1 MGFNCG
7 IVGLPNVGKST
18 LFNAL
23 TAAGAAVAN
32 YPFCTIDPNVGVV
45 EVPDERLQRLAGI
58 FHSKKVVPTTVEF
71 VDIAGLVKGASQGE
85 GLGNKFLSHIR
96 NVDAIV
102 HIVRCFEDPDVV
114 HVSGTVDPARDI
126 EIIET
131 ELILADLETV
141 ERRLPS
147 VEKKAKSG
155 DPKSAAEQAF
165 LQRLQAALAK
175 GEPIRGKSCTPEE
188 SRWLNEIH
196 LLTDKPVLYVANV
209 SEADLGAGADPSKET
224 AHVKRV
230 REIAQREGAEAVVI
244 SGKVEAE
251 LIALPKE
258 DRAAFLKELGLSE
271 SGLDRLIRAG
281 YALLGLIT
289 FFTAGEPESR
299 AWTVSKGT
307 KAPQAAGKIH
317 SDIEKGFIRAEVMSY
332 SDLIA
337 CGGPAAV
344 RERGLLRVEG
354 RDYIVQDGDVRYFRF
369 QV

>member
-23 TAAGAAVAN
+23 TAAGAVVAN
-32 YPFCTIDPNVGVV
+32 YPFCTIEPNVGVV
-45 EVPDERLQRLAGI
+45 EVPDERLRRLADM
-58 FHSKKVVPTTVEF
+58 FKSRKVVPTTVEF

-96 NVDAIV
+96 DVDAIV

-114 HVSGTVDPARDI
+114 HVSGSVDPARDI

-131 ELILADLETV
+131 ELILADLEAI
-141 ERRLPS
+141 ERRIQAG
-147 VEKKAKSG
+147 EKKVRSG
-155 DPKSAAEQAF
+155 DAKAAAEQAF
-165 LQRLQAALAK
+165 TQRLQVLLAK
-175 GEPIRGKSCTPEE
+175 GEPIRGKSYTPEE
-188 SRWLNEIH
+188 MRWLHELH

-209 SEADLGAGADPSKET
+209 AEADLSKDT
-224 AHVKRV
+224 PRVLGV
-230 REIAQREGAEAVVI
+230 REIAQREGAREIVI
-244 SGKVEAE
+244 SSKVEEE
-251 LIALPKE
+251 LLALPKE
-258 DRAAFLKELGLSE
+258 ERHDFLKELGLAE

-281 YALLGLIT
+281 YEMLGLIT
-289 FFTAGEPESR
+289 FFTAGEQESR
-299 AWTVSKGT
+299 AWTVPRET

-317 SDIEKGFIRAEVMSY
+317 SDMEKGFIRAEVMAY
-332 SDLIA
+332 SDLVA
-337 CGGPAAV
+337 FGSAAAV

-354 RDYIVQDGDVRYFRF
+354 RDYVIRDGDVLHFRF

>member
-32 YPFCTIDPNVGVV
+32 YPFCTIEPNVGVV
-45 EVPDERLQRLAGI
+45 EVPDERLRRLAEM
-58 FHSKKVVPTTVEF
+58 FKSKKVVPTTVEF
-71 VDIAGLVKGASQGE
+71 VDIAGLVKGASEGE

-96 NVDAIV
+96 EVDAIV
-102 HIVRCFEDPDVV
+102 HIVRCFDDPDVV
-114 HVSGTVDPARDI
+114 HVSGSVDPARDI

-141 ERRLPS
+141 ERRLQS
-147 VEKKAKSG
+147 AEKKVRSG
-155 DPKSAAEQAF
+155 DAKAAAEQVF
-165 LQRLQAALAK
+165 TQRLHAMLAK
-175 GEPIRGKSCTPEE
+175 GEPIRGKSYTPDET
-188 SRWLNEIH
+188 RWLHELH
-196 LLTDKPVLYVANV
+196 LLTDKPVVYVANV
-209 SEADLGAGADPSKET
+209 SEADLQKET
-224 AHVKRV
+224 VHGTLHVQRV
-230 REIAQREGAEAVVI
+230 REIAQREGAGVIVV
-244 SGKVEAE
+244 SGKVEEE

-258 DRAAFLKELGLSE
+258 DRVAFLSELGLAE

-281 YALLGLIT
+281 YELLRLIT

-299 AWTVSKGT
+299 AWTVSQET
-307 KAPQAAGKIH
+307 KAPLAAGKIH
-317 SDIEKGFIRAEVMSY
+317 SDMEKGFIRAEVMSY

-337 CGGPAAV
+337 CGSAAAV

-354 RDYIVQDGDVRYFRF
+354 RDYIVRDGDVLYFRF

>member
-23 TAAGAAVAN
+23 TAAGATVAN
-32 YPFCTIDPNVGVV
+32 YPFCTIEPNVGVV
-45 EVPDERLQRLAGI
+45 EVPDDRLRRLAEM
-58 FHSKKVVPTTVEF
+58 FKSKKIIPTTVEF

-96 NVDAIV
+96 EVDAIV

-114 HVSGTVDPARDI
+114 HVSGSMDPARDI

-131 ELILADLETV
+131 ELILSDLETV
-141 ERRLPS
+141 ERRIQS
-147 VEKKAKSG
+147 SEKKVRSG
-155 DPKSAAEQAF
+155 DAKAVTEQAF
-165 LQRLQAALAK
+165 TQRLHALLAK
-175 GEPIRGKSCTPEE
+175 GEPIRGKSYTPEE
-188 SRWLNEIH
+188 TRWLHELH
-196 LLTDKPVLYVANV
+196 MLTDKPVVYVANV
-209 SEADLGAGADPSKET
+209 AEADLQKEPD
-224 AHVKRV
+224 HVRRV
-230 REIAQREGAEAVVI
+230 RETAQREGAGVVVV
-244 SGKVEAE
+244 SGKVEEE

-258 DRAAFLKELGLSE
+258 DRAAFLKELGLAE

-281 YALLGLIT
+281 YDLLGLIT
-289 FFTAGEPESR
+289 FFTAGEPEAR
-299 AWTVSKGT
+299 AWTVSRGT
-307 KAPQAAGKIH
+307 KAPHAAGKIH

-332 SDLIA
+332 ADLIA
-337 CGGPAAV
+337 LGSAAAV

-354 RDYIVQDGDVRYFRF
+354 REYTIQDGDVLYFRF

>member
-32 YPFCTIDPNVGVV
+32 YPFCTIEPNVGVV
-45 EVPDERLQRLAGI
+45 EVPDDRLRRLVEI
-58 FHSKKVVPTTVEF
+58 FKSKKVIPTTVEF

-102 HIVRCFEDPDVV
+102 HIVRCFENPDVV
-114 HVSGTVDPARDI
+114 HVSGSVEPARDI

-141 ERRLPS
+141 ERRLQA
-147 VEKKAKSG
+147 VEKRVRSG
-155 DPKSAAEQAF
+155 DAKAAEEHVFTQQ
-165 LQRLQAALAK
+165 LHAALAK
-175 GEPIRGKSCTPEE
+175 GDPIRGKPYTPEQM
-188 SRWLNEIH
+188 RWLHEMH

-209 SEADLGAGADPSKET
+209 SESDLSRET
-224 AHVKRV
+224 VHVRQV
-230 REIAQREGAEAVVI
+230 RKIAEREGARVVVV
-244 SGKVEAE
+244 SGQVEAE
-251 LIALPKE
+251 VVALPKE
-258 DRAAFLKELGLSE
+258 ERAVFLKELGLAE
-271 SGLDRLIRAG
+271 SGLDRLIQAG
-281 YALLGLIT
+281 YQLLGLIT

-299 AWTVSKGT
+299 AWTVPQGT

-317 SDIEKGFIRAEVMSY
+317 SDMEKGFIRAEVMAY

-337 CGGPAAV
+337 CGNPATV
-344 RERGLLRVEG
+344 RERGLFRVEG
-354 RDYIVQDGDVRYFRF
+354 RDYVIRDGDILHFRF

>member
-32 YPFCTIDPNVGVV
+32 YPFCTIEPNVGVV
-45 EVPDERLQRLAGI
+45 EVPDERLRRLAEM
-58 FHSKKVVPTTVEF
+58 FKSKKVVPTTVEF

-114 HVSGTVDPARDI
+114 HVSGSVDPARDI

-131 ELILADLETV
+131 ELILADLDAV
-141 ERRLPS
+141 ERRLQS
-147 VEKKAKSG
+147 AEKKVRSG
-155 DPKSAAEQAF
+155 DAKAAAEQAF
-165 LQRLQAALAK
+165 TQRLHALLAK
-175 GEPIRGKSCTPEE
+175 GEPIRGKSYTPDEM
-188 SRWLNEIH
+188 RWLHELH
-196 LLTDKPVLYVANV
+196 LLTDKPVVYVANV
-209 SEADLGAGADPSKET
+209 AEADLKKET
-224 AHVKRV
+224 AHETSYIQRV
-230 REIAQREGAEAVVI
+230 REIAQREGAGVIVV
-244 SGKVEAE
+244 SGKVEEE

-258 DRAAFLKELGLSE
+258 DRAAFLKELGLAE

-281 YALLGLIT
+281 YELLGLIT

-299 AWTVSKGT
+299 AWTVPRET

-337 CGGPAAV
+337 CGSAAAV

-354 RDYIVQDGDVRYFRF
+354 RDYVIQDGDVLYFRF

>member
-32 YPFCTIDPNVGVV
+32 YPFCTIEPNVGVV
-45 EVPDERLQRLAGI
+45 EVPDERLRRLAEM
-58 FHSKKVVPTTVEF
+58 FKSKKVVPTMVEF

-96 NVDAIV
+96 EVDAIV

-114 HVSGTVDPARDI
+114 HVSGSVDPARDI

-141 ERRLPS
+141 ERRLQAA
-147 VEKKAKSG
+147 EKKVRSG
-155 DPKSAAEQAF
+155 DAKAAAEQAF
-165 LQRLQAALAK
+165 TQRLHALLAK
-175 GEPIRGKSCTPEE
+175 GEPIRGKSYTPDEM
-188 SRWLNEIH
+188 RWLHELH
-196 LLTDKPVLYVANV
+196 LLTDKPVVYVANV
-209 SEADLGAGADPSKET
+209 AEADLLKEPS
-224 AHVKRV
+224 HVQRV
-230 REIAQREGAEAVVI
+230 REIAQREGAGVIVV
-244 SGKVEAE
+244 SGKVEEE
-251 LIALPKE
+251 LIALPKA
-258 DRAAFLKELGLSE
+258 DRAVFLKELGLAE

-281 YALLGLIT
+281 YELLGLIT

-299 AWTVSKGT
+299 AWTVPKET
-307 KAPQAAGKIH
+307 KAPLAAGRIH
-317 SDIEKGFIRAEVMSY
+317 SDMEKGFIRAEVMSY
-332 SDLIA
+332 SDLIP
-337 CGGPAAV
+337 CGSAAAV

-354 RDYIVQDGDVRYFRF
+354 RDYIVRDGDVLYFRF

>member
-32 YPFCTIDPNVGVV
+32 YPFCTIEPNVGVV
-45 EVPDERLQRLAGI
+45 DVPDERLRRLAEM
-58 FHSKKVVPTTVEF
+58 FKSRKVVPTTVEF

-114 HVSGTVDPARDI
+114 HVSGSVDPARDI

-141 ERRLPS
+141 ERRLQS
-147 VEKKAKSG
+147 AEKKVRSG
-155 DPKSAAEQAF
+155 DAKAAAEQAF
-165 LQRLQAALAK
+165 TQRLQVMLAK
-175 GEPIRGKSCTPEE
+175 GEPIRGKSYTPEE
-188 SRWLNEIH
+188 ARWLHELH
-196 LLTDKPVLYVANV
+196 LLTDKPVVYVANV
-209 SEADLGAGADPSKET
+209 AEADLQKET
-224 AHVKRV
+224 VHVQRV
-230 REIAQREGAEAVVI
+230 REIAQREGAGVIVV
-244 SGKVEAE
+244 SGKVEEE
-251 LIALPKE
+251 LIALPKG
-258 DRAAFLKELGLSE
+258 DRAAFLKELGLAE

-281 YALLGLIT
+281 YELLGLIT

-299 AWTVSKGT
+299 AWTVPRET
-307 KAPQAAGKIH
+307 KAPLAAGKIH
-317 SDIEKGFIRAEVMSY
+317 SDIEKGFIRAEVMAY

-337 CGGPAAV
+337 CGSAAAV

-354 RDYIVQDGDVRYFRF
+354 RDYIVQDGDILYFRF

>member
-32 YPFCTIDPNVGVV
+32 YPFCTIEPNVGVV
-45 EVPDERLQRLAGI
+45 AVPDQRLYRLVEI
-58 FHSKKVVPTTVEF
+58 FKSKKVVPTTVEF
-71 VDIAGLVKGASQGE
+71 VDIAGLVQGASQGE

-96 NVDAIV
+96 SVDAIV
-102 HIVRCFEDPDVV
+102 HIVRCFENPDVV
-114 HVSGTVDPARDI
+114 HVSGSVDPARDI

-131 ELILADLETV
+131 ELVLADLETV
-141 ERRLPS
+141 ERRLQS
-147 VEKKAKSG
+147 VEKKVRSGEAK
-155 DPKSAAEQAF
+155 AAEEHVF
-165 LQRLQAALAK
+165 TQRIHALLAK
-175 GEPIRGKSCTPEE
+175 GEPVRGKPYSPEQI
-188 SRWLNEIH
+188 RWLHEMH

-209 SEADLGAGADPSKET
+209 SETDLGRET
-224 AHVKRV
+224 VLVQQV
-230 REIAQREGAEAVVI
+230 RKIAEREGARVIAI
-244 SGKVEAE
+244 SGQVEAE
-251 LIALPKE
+251 VIALPKE
-258 DRAAFLKELGLSE
+258 ERASFLKELGLAE
-271 SGLDRLIRAG
+271 SGLDLLIQAG
-281 YALLGLIT
+281 YQLLGLIT

-299 AWTVSKGT
+299 AWTVPQGT

-317 SDIEKGFIRAEVMSY
+317 SDMEKGFIRAEVMAY

-337 CGGPAAV
+337 CGNAATI

-354 RDYIVQDGDVRYFRF
+354 RDYIVRDGDILHFRF

>member
-32 YPFCTIDPNVGVV
+32 YPFCTIEPNIGVV
-45 EVPDERLQRLAGI
+45 EVPDERLGRLAEI
-58 FHSKKVVPTTVEF
+58 FKSKRIIPTTVEF

-102 HIVRCFEDPDVV
+102 QIVRCFENPDVA
-114 HVSGTVDPARDI
+114 HVSGSVDPARDI

-141 ERRLPS
+141 ERRLQIT
-147 VEKKAKSG
+147 EKRVKSG
-155 DPKSAAEQAF
+155 EPKATDEQVF
-165 LQRLQAALAK
+165 IQRLQTLLAK
-175 GEPIRGKSCTPEE
+175 GEPIRGKSYSPEQH
-188 SRWLNEIH
+188 RWLHEMH

-209 SEADLGAGADPSKET
+209 SEGDLGRDT
-224 AHVKRV
+224 NYVLQV
-230 REIAQREGAEAVVI
+230 RKIAEREGAQMVVI
-244 SGKVEAE
+244 SGQVESE
-251 LIALPKE
+251 VVALPKE
-258 DRAAFLKELGLSE
+258 ERGAFLKELGLAQP
-271 SGLDRLIRAG
+271 GLDLLIQAG
-281 YALLGLIT
+281 YQMLGLIT

-299 AWTVSKGT
+299 AWTVSNGT
-307 KAPQAAGKIH
+307 KAPQAAGKVH
-317 SDIEKGFIRAEVMSY
+317 SDMEKGFIRAEVMAY

-337 CGGPAAV
+337 VGNPAAV

-354 RDYIVQDGDVRYFRF
+354 RDYLVRDGDIMHFRF

>member
-1 MGFNCG
+1 M
-7 IVGLPNVGKST
+7 GKST

-32 YPFCTIDPNVGVV
+32 YPFCTIEPNVGVV
-45 EVPDERLQRLAGI
+45 EVPDERLRRLAEM
-58 FHSKKVVPTTVEF
+58 FKSKKIVPTTVEF

-96 NVDAIV
+96 DVDAIV

-114 HVSGTVDPARDI
+114 HVSGTVDPTRDI

-141 ERRLPS
+141 ERRLEAG
-147 VEKKAKSG
+147 EKKVKSG
-155 DPKSAAEQAF
+155 DPKAAAEQAF
-165 LQRLQAALAK
+165 TQRLQVLLAK
-175 GEPIRGKSCTPEE
+175 GEPIRGKPYTSEE
-188 SRWLNEIH
+188 TRWLHELH

-209 SEADLGAGADPSKET
+209 AESELSMET
-224 AHVKRV
+224 IHLRRV
-230 REIAQREGAEAVVI
+230 REIAQREEARVIVV
-244 SGKVEAE
+244 SGKVEEE

-258 DRAAFLKELGLSE
+258 ERAEFLKELGLAE
-271 SGLDRLIRAG
+271 SGLDRLIREG
-281 YALLGLIT
+281 YQLLGLVT
-289 FFTAGEPESR
+289 FFTAGEPEAR
-299 AWTVSKGT
+299 AWTVSRGT

-332 SDLIA
+332 ADLIA
-337 CGGPAAV
+337 CGTAAAV

-354 RDYIVQDGDVRYFRF
+354 RDYTIQDGDVLYFRF

>member
-32 YPFCTIDPNVGVV
+32 YPFCTIEPNVGVV
-45 EVPDERLQRLAGI
+45 EVPDDRLRRLADM
-58 FHSKKVVPTTVEF
+58 FKSKKIIPTTVEF

-96 NVDAIV
+96 EVDAIV

-114 HVSGTVDPARDI
+114 HVSGSIDPARDI

-131 ELILADLETV
+131 ELILADLDTV
-141 ERRLPS
+141 ERRLQS
-147 VEKKAKSG
+147 SEKKVRSG
-155 DPKSAAEQAF
+155 DAKAAAEQAF
-165 LQRLQAALAK
+165 SQRLHALLAK
-175 GEPIRGKSCTPEE
+175 GEPIRGKPYTPEE
-188 SRWLNEIH
+188 TRWLHELH
-196 LLTDKPVLYVANV
+196 LLTDKPVVYVANV
-209 SEADLGAGADPSKET
+209 AEADVQKEPV
-224 AHVKRV
+224 HVQRV
-230 REIAQREGAEAVVI
+230 REIAQREGAGVIVV
-244 SGKVEAE
+244 SGKVEEE

-258 DRAAFLKELGLSE
+258 DRAAFLKELGLAE

-281 YALLGLIT
+281 YDLLGLIT
-289 FFTAGEPESR
+289 FFTAGEPEAR
-299 AWTVSKGT
+299 AWTVSRRT

-332 SDLIA
+332 ADLIA
-337 CGGPAAV
+337 CGSAAAV

-354 RDYIVQDGDVRYFRF
+354 REYTVQDGDVLYFRF

>member
-32 YPFCTIDPNVGVV
+32 YPFCTIEPNVGVV
-45 EVPDERLQRLAGI
+45 EVPDDRLDRLAEI
-58 FHSKKVVPTTVEF
+58 FKSKKIVPTTVEF

-102 HIVRCFEDPDVV
+102 HIVRCFENPDVA
-114 HVSGTVDPARDI
+114 HVSGSVDPARDI

-141 ERRLPS
+141 ERRLQT
-147 VEKKAKSG
+147 VEKKVRSGEAK
-155 DPKSAAEQAF
+155 AAEEHAF
-165 LQRLQAALAK
+165 TQQLHALLAK
-175 GEPIRGKSCTPEE
+175 GEPIRGRPYTPEQMRLLHE
-188 SRWLNEIH
+188 VH

-209 SEADLGAGADPSKET
+209 SEADLGRET
-224 AHVKRV
+224 DYVRQVRKIAEREAARV
-230 REIAQREGAEAVVI
+230 IVI
-244 SGKVEAE
+244 SGQVEAE
-251 LIALPKE
+251 VIALPKE
-258 DRAAFLKELGLSE
+258 DRPAFLKELGLAE
-271 SGLDRLIRAG
+271 SGLDRLIQAG
-281 YALLGLIT
+281 YQMLGLIT

-299 AWTVSKGT
+299 AWTVSQGT

-317 SDIEKGFIRAEVMSY
+317 SDMEKGFIRAEVMAY
-332 SDLIA
+332 SDLMV
-337 CGGPAAV
+337 CGNATSV

-354 RDYIVQDGDVRYFRF
+354 RDYVIRDGDILHFRF

>member
-1 MGFNCG
+1 M
-7 IVGLPNVGKST
+7 GKST

-32 YPFCTIDPNVGVV
+32 YPFCTIEPNVGVV
-45 EVPDERLQRLAGI
+45 EVPDERLRRLAEM
-58 FHSKKVVPTTVEF
+58 FKSKKIVPTTVEF

-96 NVDAIV
+96 DVDAIV

-114 HVSGTVDPARDI
+114 HVSGTVDPTRDI

-141 ERRLPS
+141 ERRLEAG
-147 VEKKAKSG
+147 EKKVKSG
-155 DPKSAAEQAF
+155 DPKAAAEQAF
-165 LQRLQAALAK
+165 TQRLQALLAK
-175 GEPIRGKSCTPEE
+175 GEPIRGKPYTSEE
-188 SRWLNEIH
+188 TRWLHELH

-209 SEADLGAGADPSKET
+209 AESELSMET
-224 AHVKRV
+224 IHLRRV
-230 REIAQREGAEAVVI
+230 REIAQREEARVIVV
-244 SGKVEAE
+244 SGKVEEE

-258 DRAAFLKELGLSE
+258 ERAEFLKELGLAE
-271 SGLDRLIRAG
+271 SGLDHLIREG
-281 YALLGLIT
+281 YQLLGLVT
-289 FFTAGEPESR
+289 FFTAGEPEAR
-299 AWTVSKGT
+299 AWTVSRGT

-332 SDLIA
+332 ADLIA
-337 CGGPAAV
+337 CGTAAAV

-354 RDYIVQDGDVRYFRF
+354 RDYTIQDGDVLYFRF

>member
-32 YPFCTIDPNVGVV
+32 YPFCTIEPNVGVV
-45 EVPDERLQRLAGI
+45 EVPDERLRRLAEM
-58 FHSKKVVPTTVEF
+58 FKSRKVVPTTMEF

-96 NVDAIV
+96 DVDAIV

-114 HVSGTVDPARDI
+114 HVSGSMDPARDI

-131 ELILADLETV
+131 ELILADLDAV
-141 ERRLPS
+141 ERRLHS
-147 VEKKAKSG
+147 AEKKVRSG
-155 DPKSAAEQAF
+155 DAKAAAEQAF
-165 LQRLQAALAK
+165 TQRLHAMLAK
-175 GEPIRGKSCTPEE
+175 GETIRGKSYTPDEM
-188 SRWLNEIH
+188 RWLHELH
-196 LLTDKPVLYVANV
+196 MLTDKPVVYVANV
-209 SEADLGAGADPSKET
+209 AEADLMKET
-224 AHVKRV
+224 AHVQRV
-230 REIAQREGAEAVVI
+230 REIAQREGAGVIVV
-244 SGKVEAE
+244 SGKVEEE

-258 DRAAFLKELGLSE
+258 ERLGFLKELGLAE

-281 YALLGLIT
+281 YELLGLIT
-289 FFTAGEPESR
+289 FFTAGEQESR
-299 AWTVSKGT
+299 AWTVPRET
-307 KAPQAAGKIH
+307 KTPQAAGKIH
-317 SDIEKGFIRAEVMSY
+317 SDMEKGFIRAEVTAY

-337 CGGPAAV
+337 CGSAAAV

-354 RDYIVQDGDVRYFRF
+354 RDYVIRDGDVLHFRF

>member
-32 YPFCTIDPNVGVV
+32 YPFCTIEPNVGVV
-45 EVPDERLQRLAGI
+45 EVPDERLARLAGM
-58 FHSKKVVPTTVEF
+58 FKSKKVVPTTVEF

-114 HVSGTVDPARDI
+114 HVSGSMDPARDI

-131 ELILADLETV
+131 ELILADLDAV
-141 ERRLPS
+141 ERRLQS
-147 VEKKAKSG
+147 SEKKVRSG
-155 DPKSAAEQAF
+155 DAKAAAEQAF
-165 LQRLQAALAK
+165 TQRLHAMLAK
-175 GEPIRGKSCTPEE
+175 GEPIRGKSYTPDET
-188 SRWLNEIH
+188 RWLHELH
-196 LLTDKPVLYVANV
+196 LLTDKPVVYVANV
-209 SEADLGAGADPSKET
+209 AESELRKET
-224 AHVKRV
+224 VHVRRV
-230 REIAQREGAEAVVI
+230 REIAQREGAGVIVV
-244 SGKVEAE
+244 SGKVEEE

-258 DRAAFLKELGLSE
+258 DRAAFLKELGLAE

-281 YALLGLIT
+281 YELLGLIT

-299 AWTVSKGT
+299 AWTVPKGT
-307 KAPQAAGKIH
+307 KAPLAAGKIH

-337 CGGPAAV
+337 CGSATAV
-344 RERGLLRVEG
+344 RDRGLLRVEG
-354 RDYIVQDGDVRYFRF
+354 REYIVQDGDVLYFRF
-369 QV
+369 QA

>member
-7 IVGLPNVGKST
+7 IVGLPNVGKPT

-32 YPFCTIDPNVGVV
+32 YPFCTIEPNVGVV
-45 EVPDERLQRLAGI
+45 EVPDERLRRLAEM
-58 FHSKKVVPTTVEF
+58 FKSRKVVPTMVEF

-96 NVDAIV
+96 EVDAIV

-114 HVSGTVDPARDI
+114 HVSGSVDPARDI

-141 ERRLPS
+141 ERRLQAA
-147 VEKKAKSG
+147 EKKVRSG
-155 DPKSAAEQAF
+155 DAKAAAEQAF
-165 LQRLQAALAK
+165 TQRLHAMLAK
-175 GEPIRGKSCTPEE
+175 GEPIRGKSYTPDEM
-188 SRWLNEIH
+188 RWLHELH
-196 LLTDKPVLYVANV
+196 LLTDKPVVYVANV
-209 SEADLGAGADPSKET
+209 AEADLLKEPS
-224 AHVKRV
+224 HVQRV
-230 REIAQREGAEAVVI
+230 REIAQREGAGVIVV
-244 SGKVEAE
+244 SGKVEEE

-258 DRAAFLKELGLSE
+258 DRAVFLKELGLAE

-281 YALLGLIT
+281 YELLGLIT

-299 AWTVSKGT
+299 AWTVPKET
-307 KAPQAAGKIH
+307 KAPLAAGRIH
-317 SDIEKGFIRAEVMSY
+317 SDMEKGFIRAEVMSY
-332 SDLIA
+332 SDLIT
-337 CGGPAAV
+337 CGSAAAV

-354 RDYIVQDGDVRYFRF
+354 RDYIVRDGDVLYFRF